1 MAFWL
6 FMLVCDLLT
15 PGLMMLVGWI
25 TWKHPPK
32 DINALYG
39 YRTSRSMKNQETW
52 RFAQEHCGRTWWY
65 LGLTLAVPSVIP
77 MLFVLYAREDTVSL
91 TGVIVLMVQM
101 AVLVASIIPTEI
113 ALRKNFDKDGNR
125 MT

>member
-39 YRTSRSMKNQETW
+39 YRTSRSMKSQETW

-65 LGLTLAVPSVIP
+65 LGLALVVPSVIP